1 MVNILAEQVLAL
13 DVEGAPSAAT
23 FILLD
28 LLKKKNKA
36 IYMHSQQTA
45 NYAVSTAAKMK
56 LPPIEIERI
65 KVAALLHDIGKLAV
79 PNAIF
84 DKFPYLSKIE
94 MSTYKNHC
102 NAGASILE
110 NMPEFQ
116 NIIPYIRY
124 HHERWDGKGFPKR
137 LKGVNI
143 PLGARIIG
151 VADHYDRYVN
161 PCTSKWQKS
170 TDAGIKEILAHS
182 GTAFDPEVVKAF
194 IKAITNDVST
204 IKKAKK

>member
-1 MVNILAEQVLAL
+1 VVNLLAEQVLTL
-13 DVEGAPSAAT
+13 EVEGAASATT
-23 FILLD
+23 FMLLD

-36 IYMHSQQTA
+36 LYIHSQQTA
-45 NYAVSTAAKMK
+45 NYAVSTAAKMR
-56 LPPIEIERI
+56 LSATEIKRI

-79 PNAIF
+79 PNAVF
-84 DKFPYLSKIE
+84 DKFPYLSQRE

-110 NMPEFQ
+110 NMSEFQ
-116 NIIPYIRY
+116 TVIPYIRY
-124 HHERWDGKGFPKR
+124 HHERWDGKGYPKR

-151 VADHYDRYVN
+151 VADHYDMYIN
-161 PCTSKWQKS
+161 PCTRNWQK
-170 TDAGIKEILAHS
+170 TPKAGIEEILAHS

-194 IKAITNDVST
+194 ISSINNS
-204 IKKAKK
+204 